1 MIKNIE
7 GMDERKNSRKIF
19 LQNKEN
25 IYRKEKK
32 YNYLYLKMNRKNS
45 TFNLV

>member
-25 IYRKEKK
+25 IYRKEKIK
-32 YNYLYLKMNRKNS
+32 LFIFENE
-45 TFNLV
+45 